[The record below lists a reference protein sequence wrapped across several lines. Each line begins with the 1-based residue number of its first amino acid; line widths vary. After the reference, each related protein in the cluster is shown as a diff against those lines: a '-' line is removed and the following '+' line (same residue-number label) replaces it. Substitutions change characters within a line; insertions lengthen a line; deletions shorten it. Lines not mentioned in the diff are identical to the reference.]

1 MRVSLVNMAQSKYG
15 RTYGKLKSMM
25 STVKCSD
32 QQGRLVE
39 QQDQNFE
46 TTR

>member
-1 MRVSLVNMAQSKYG
+1 MAQSKYG
-15 RTYGKLKSMM
+15 RTYGKLKSM